1 MAPLIYLDTHVVV
14 WLFSERFDLLSP
26 LGRSLIE
33 GNDLYIS
40 PMVGLELQY
49 LFETRRIS
57 RPAQEVVDTLIRD
70 LGLIICDLPFEQ
82 IVRAAWRE
90 SWTRDPFDRI
100 LVSQARL
107 RGAPLLTQDSTIRKR
122 YEDAVWSRPRS

>member
-1 MAPLIYLDTHVVV
+1 MASLIYLDTHVVA
-14 WLFSERFDLLSP
+14 WLFAGEVNLLSP
-26 LGRSLIE
+26 LARSVIK

-40 PMVGLELQY
+40 PIVGLELQF
-49 LFETRRIS
+49 LFEIGRTRS
-57 RPAQEVVDTLIRD
+57 PAQEVIDTLTRD
-70 LGLIICDLPFEQ
+70 LALIVCDLPFQ
-82 IVRAAWRE
+82 DVVRAAWRE

-107 RGAPLLTQDSTIRKR
+107 RGAPLLTKDSTIRKR